1 MTSGVHR
8 VALQRLRRALPWMV
22 AVLGGLLALKLTLGG
37 HLMYTVTGSIPRG
50 IYWITPSHHAGRG
63 ELVTFPI
70 PESVR
75 DLIYERRYLPP
86 TVKVL
91 AKPVAA
97 VAGDQVCL
105 RGGQLV
111 INGRVIAAIRSNDNQ
126 GRPLP
131 HPELCRLLAEGE
143 LFVATSHENSFDSR
157 HFGPIASAQ
166 LRGRLSPIFTF
177 RSELVM
183 AR

>member
-1 MTSGVHR
+1 MTYGVHL

-22 AVLGGLLALKLTLGG
+22 SVLGVLLVLKLTLGG

-50 IYWITPSHHAGRG
+50 IYWITLSHHAGRG
-63 ELVTFPI
+63 DLVTFPI

-97 VAGDQVCL
+97 AAGDRVCL
-105 RGGQLV
+105 RGEHLV
-111 INGRVIAAIRSNDNQ
+111 INDRVITAIRSHDSQ

-131 HPELCRLLAEGE
+131 HPELCRSLAEGE

-157 HFGPIASAQ
+157 HFGPIASSQ
-166 LRGRLSPIFTF
+166 LRGTLTPILTF
-177 RSELVM
+177 RCEPVAS
-183 AR
+183 R